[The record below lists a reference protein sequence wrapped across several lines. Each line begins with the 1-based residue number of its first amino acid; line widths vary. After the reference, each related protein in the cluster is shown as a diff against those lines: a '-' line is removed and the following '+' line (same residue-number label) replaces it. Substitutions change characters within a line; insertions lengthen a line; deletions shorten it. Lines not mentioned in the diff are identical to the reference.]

1 MKHLLHQVICM
12 MATVLCVTASWAQD
26 VIITTDAKK
35 IEAKILEVS
44 KSEIKYKEHD
54 NLDGPTFILPA
65 DEISSVIYSNG
76 KVVLYD
82 HPQPIEQKTNANNAK
97 VLLKSGM
104 VLDVELLDMNS
115 QQIVFMD
122 NGVRKTL
129 PASQISTVTLANG
142 QVKSYA
148 EIVQEVSEIKKE
160 TQPEQP
166 AKQTGGRIYRDN
178 GHYLYNNTYISSKE
192 VERLL
197 QQENGS
203 AYKQWQKADKL
214 SISGAVFSGIGC
226 GLMLGSIYP
235 FVLGTRGPISGQM
248 ASNIMAGS
256 GLVVSGGVCAIVGIG
271 LLAGASSHYNKAI
284 DLYNSKYDK
293 VTVQFKWRLDP
304 NAINLAIVF

>member
-1 MKHLLHQVICM
+1 MKHILHQVIWT

-82 HPQPIEQKTNANNAK
+82 HPQPIEQKNNANNAK

-166 AKQTGGRIYRDN
+166 AKPTDGRINRN
-178 GHYLYNNTYISSKE
+178 GGHYIYNNRYITSKE
-192 VERLL
+192 IEQIL
-197 QQENGS
+197 QRENGA
-203 AYKQWQKADKL
+203 AYKQWKKADNL
-214 SISGAVFSGIGC
+214 AIASSVFSGVSC
-226 GLMLGSIYP
+226 GLFIGSIFPY
-235 FVLGTRGPISGQM
+235 VKGNSGVGT
-248 ASNIMAGS
+248 
-256 GLVVSGGVCAIVGIG
+256 GLAVSGGACAVVGLG
-271 LLAGASSHYNKAI
+271 LLIGSSVNYRNAI

-293 VTVQFKWRLDP
+293 VTVQLKWRLDP
-304 NAINLAIVF
+304 NAINLAIAF